1 MLKKEKGITLIALV
15 LTIIVL
21 LILAGV
27 SIAMLT
33 GDNGILTQAQ
43 NAKEKTESA
52 TIEEQRSLAQI
63 EAGTHIE
70 QTTYTETVNGKTM
83 IVPIPAGFAMTNIE
97 GENSIEDGLV
107 IIDSNGNEYVWI
119 PCTIDVSDGTTIQYG
134 REEQKWGIESDN
146 GTIATKDELTLL
158 DEGVTYSETDKNNGI
173 NETVAQ
179 EIINQIN
186 AEKESIEK
194 YKGFY
199 IGRYEVGK
207 ENNKAVIKKNMEPYT
222 NITWQYAYKYA
233 KDIGGGSEATTYL
246 CSSYAWDT
254 ALKYIESKPEYSDYG
269 SNISKYN
276 ENCFDKD
283 VLDEKGNII
292 KKAGVGQRLNTGLTT
307 PICNIYDMG
316 GNVIEFTTELI
327 PGVSEPVVL
336 RGGFYS
342 FDINNL
348 HSSPTGYRWD
358 NWSGSIGNNYG
369 FRATLFLK

>member
-194 YKGFY
+194 YKGYY

>member
-1 MLKKEKGITLIALV
+1 
-15 LTIIVL
+15 
-21 LILAGV
+21 
-27 SIAMLT
+27 MLT

-179 EIINQIN
+179 EIIKQIN
-186 AEKESIEK
+186 A
-194 YKGFY
+194 
-199 IGRYEVGK
+199 
-207 ENNKAVIKKNMEPYT
+207 
-222 NITWQYAYKYA
+222 
-233 KDIGGGSEATTYL
+233 
-246 CSSYAWDT
+246 
-254 ALKYIESKPEYSDYG
+254 
-269 SNISKYN
+269 
-276 ENCFDKD
+276 
-283 VLDEKGNII
+283 
-292 KKAGVGQRLNTGLTT
+292 
-307 PICNIYDMG
+307 
-316 GNVIEFTTELI
+316 
-327 PGVSEPVVL
+327 
-336 RGGFYS
+336 
-342 FDINNL
+342 
-348 HSSPTGYRWD
+348 
-358 NWSGSIGNNYG
+358 
-369 FRATLFLK
+369 

>member
-1 MLKKEKGITLIALV
+1 
-15 LTIIVL
+15 
-21 LILAGV
+21 
-27 SIAMLT
+27 MLT

-358 NWSGSIGNNYG
+358 NWSGCIGNNYG